1 MAMTI
6 LLVDD
11 NQVNR
16 ELLRFVLDNDGHK
29 LLEAVD
35 GEQAV
40 RMARELSP
48 ELILMDWQMP
58 VMDGL
63 TATQI
68 LKADAATRHIP
79 IIVVTAY
86 AMTGDRERAF
96 AAGCDEYIAKP
107 VDAVHLCQTVA
118 RFGNR

>member
-1 MAMTI
+1 MAMNI

-11 NQVNR
+11 NEVNR
-16 ELLRFVLDNDGHK
+16 ELLRFVLDSDGHIVR
-29 LLEAVD
+29 EATD

-40 RMARELSP
+40 RMAREMLP

-68 LKADAATRHIP
+68 LKADPATRHIP
-79 IIVVTAY
+79 VIIVTAY
-86 AMTGDRERAF
+86 AMNGDRERAF

-107 VDAVHLCQTVA
+107 VDAIHLCETVA
-118 RFGNR
+118 RFGKR

>member
-1 MAMTI
+1 MI
-6 LLVDD
+6 
-11 NQVNR
+11 
-16 ELLRFVLDNDGHK
+16 
-29 LLEAVD
+29 EAVD
-35 GEQAV
+35 GAQAV
-40 RMARELSP
+40 HAARERRP

-68 LKADAATRHIP
+68 LKSDPATRHIP

-86 AMTGDRERAF
+86 AMSGDRERAF

-107 VDAVHLCQTVA
+107 IDAVHLCETVA
-118 RFGNR
+118 RFGPG